1 VLSVGD
7 RLALASVEVLDRLRK
22 ALPLCMARIPMPQI
36 PRPQIPMP
44 QILMPQAIPAATP
57 VPQATARS
65 MARVTTHSHTPA
77 CVSHLQQTAKL
88 DRQHTSAYVSIRQD
102 VQQTAKLDRLL
113 HAAITSL
120 QVLTYPDVS

>member
-1 VLSVGD
+1 
-7 RLALASVEVLDRLRK
+7 
-22 ALPLCMARIPMPQI
+22 M
-36 PRPQIPMP
+36 PQIPMP
-44 QILMPQAIPAATP
+44 QIPVPQIPVPQILMPQGIPAATP

-65 MARVTTHSHTPA
+65 MARVSTHAHTPA
-77 CVSHLQQTAKL
+77 CASHVQQTAKP

-120 QVLTYPDVS
+120 QVRTYADVC